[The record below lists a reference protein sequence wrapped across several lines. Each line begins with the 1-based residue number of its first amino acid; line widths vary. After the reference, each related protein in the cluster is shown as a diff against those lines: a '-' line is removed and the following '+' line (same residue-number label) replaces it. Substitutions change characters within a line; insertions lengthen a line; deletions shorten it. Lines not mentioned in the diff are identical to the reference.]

1 MKLAKKILQAA
12 AFAAASISLTSGLLA
27 QTSPAVTST
36 TRVEEKTIELPSF
49 VVTGRAGTE
58 VRSKLESSY
67 SITTR
72 SEEELRL
79 SAPMGVA
86 ESLRDIPGF
95 WVEASGGEASANVRA
110 RGIPTDGYSTVN
122 LLEDG
127 LPIQH
132 DPALGWLNADQS
144 FRMDQTIKTL
154 EVVRGGPSAVFTSN
168 APGGSVNYIT
178 RKGDTGTEGI
188 LRFEGGDFDH
198 RRFDFYTGGAMG
210 DWYAGVGGFHRSS
223 NGVRDAGFK
232 FNSGGQI
239 RISLGRKLTQGSVDF
254 SLKRIDDSVG
264 FYLGTPFTFD
274 ASGDVKAVNGFDG
287 KYGTLTG
294 PELTRF
300 SLPSANGKFDFDN
313 TIGTELKL
321 TQLTLKVNLD
331 LGGGWKLENG
341 ARYRDSTSVRN
352 GFFPAALST
361 GSAFLSANL
370 AALKALYPTVT
381 TAQLRYV
388 TTPSEVFNPSTQNG
402 NGLVLSASMRSVSVP
417 ESEFLNDARVVKK
430 FQFGGQS
437 HDVALGFYVASIDES
452 FTRYSAQNVTDVRAN
467 ARLMNYVGL
476 DAAGNVV
483 GSLTENGFS
492 RYGNE
497 WANGSGSQTSTAIY
511 LSDEWTLAPGLRLDA
526 GLRHEKAEVSTT
538 TEGTK
543 TVNLGIST
551 TPVDD
556 NVLTGNGLFTPANPT
571 YSKTM
576 WSAGINYQLNK
587 NSGIFARTTVANKI
601 PSISDFI
608 TNPTNT
614 PRVPTMRMHEA
625 GYKYSTKLADLYAT
639 GFYTGYD
646 SYGFSELAYNAST
659 NDYVSRSSFTSTKT
673 YGVEL
678 EGALRPL
685 TWFELKGTATLQR
698 ARFGDFKYISGVT
711 NGVTTTTNFSGNQ
724 LLRVPETSFRLTP
737 CVNLEPLRLHLELPV
752 EYFSDRYSDAAN
764 LQKLPAYSVLHF
776 RARASLTRNLTA
788 YLIVDNLTNTLGL
801 TEGNPRS
808 GQFISGDVGATYY
821 IARSILGRSGRIAL
835 QYQF

>member
-79 SAPMGVA
+79 ASPMGVA

-313 TIGTELKL
+313 TIGTDLKL
-321 TQLTLKVNLD
+321 TQLTLKANLD

-430 FQFGGQS
+430 FQIGGQS

-526 GLRHEKAEVSTT
+526 GLRHEKAEVST
-538 TEGTK
+538 
-543 TVNLGIST
+543 
-551 TPVDD
+551 
-556 NVLTGNGLFTPANPT
+556 
-571 YSKTM
+571 
-576 WSAGINYQLNK
+576 
-587 NSGIFARTTVANKI
+587 
-601 PSISDFI
+601 
-608 TNPTNT
+608 
-614 PRVPTMRMHEA
+614 
-625 GYKYSTKLADLYAT
+625 
-639 GFYTGYD
+639 
-646 SYGFSELAYNAST
+646 
-659 NDYVSRSSFTSTKT
+659 
-673 YGVEL
+673 
-678 EGALRPL
+678 
-685 TWFELKGTATLQR
+685 
-698 ARFGDFKYISGVT
+698 
-711 NGVTTTTNFSGNQ
+711 
-724 LLRVPETSFRLTP
+724 
-737 CVNLEPLRLHLELPV
+737 
-752 EYFSDRYSDAAN
+752 DR
-764 LQKLPAYSVLHF
+764 KSV
-776 RARASLTRNLTA
+776 
-788 YLIVDNLTNTLGL
+788 V
-801 TEGNPRS
+801 
-808 GQFISGDVGATYY
+808 
-821 IARSILGRSGRIAL
+821 
-835 QYQF
+835 